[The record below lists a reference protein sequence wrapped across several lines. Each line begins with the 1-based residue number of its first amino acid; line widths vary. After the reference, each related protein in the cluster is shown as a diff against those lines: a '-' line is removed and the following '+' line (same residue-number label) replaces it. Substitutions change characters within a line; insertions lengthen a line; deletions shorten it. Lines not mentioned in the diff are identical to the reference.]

1 MFLENVSMS
10 KEQMITLTKEELK
23 RVMVLEQWIDGR
35 LTEQDVS
42 RILKLSV
49 RQVYRLKAKYL
60 HGGAQAI
67 AHGNRG
73 RKPAHALTDP
83 LKQHVQHL
91 YQERYY
97 GSNCT
102 HFTELLAE
110 YENIRL
116 SVSSVR
122 RILIQGGLRP
132 ARVRRRS
139 KVHRP
144 RPRKAQAGMLWQIDA
159 SPFAW
164 LEDRGP
170 QLVLHAVIDDATGEV
185 LAAVFRPTETLE
197 GYVTVMIIALRRKGV
212 PLALYSDRHSIFCSP
227 KGKPTLEQE
236 LAGQPA
242 SLTTFGQ
249 AIADLGITHI
259 EALTPQAKGRIERL
273 WRTFQDRLV
282 IELRLRNVC
291 TMEEANRVLPE
302 LIEKHNR
309 LFAVQPQEAESAY
322 RSLPDVPLEHI
333 FARRVHRRIS
343 AGQTFSWK
351 GKRYMPKPG
360 AGVPHWEAKAIV
372 QVRVDMQEQVWVWHQ
387 GRAWPCVEVPEVQ
400 TSATPTMKKAAVP
413 APPRKPAANH
423 PWRTSFS
430 RKQYQQS
437 KRSTVSGDSARTPG

>member
-1 MFLENVSMS
+1 
-10 KEQMITLTKEELK
+10 MITLTKEELK

-144 RPRKAQAGMLWQIDA
+144 RPRKPQAGMLWQIDA
-159 SPFAW
+159 SPYAW

-197 GYVTVMIIALRRKGV
+197 GYVTVMIEALRRKGV

-309 LFAVQPQEAESAY
+309 LFAVQPQEAEPAC
-322 RSLPDVPLEHI
+322 RPLPEVPLEYI

-343 AGQTFSWK
+343 G
-351 GKRYMPKPG
+351 
-360 AGVPHWEAKAIV
+360 
-372 QVRVDMQEQVWVWHQ
+372 
-387 GRAWPCVEVPEVQ
+387 
-400 TSATPTMKKAAVP
+400 
-413 APPRKPAANH
+413 
-423 PWRTSFS
+423 
-430 RKQYQQS
+430 
-437 KRSTVSGDSARTPG
+437 